1 MSDSD
6 SDEKSDKYKNGN
18 YKSPSKKKRQK
29 KGEGGGLTKT
39 YCFEISLLESN
50 NEKFTEV
57 SFLDLVAKDEL
68 RLKKL
73 AAIEKSKNG
82 EGINQNGVGLDPYAS
97 DDDDKL
103 KAMAASFEA
112 KYAEKP
118 KKPVGKKRKIH
129 EYDDLGEGYDE
140 SDPFIDNSECF
151 DEVVPQEITTAHGGF
166 YINTGALEFKSNQK
180 AVFKI
185 SSDDDSSPES
195 KKAKKPKKEA
205 AKKKVQFKDMKKA
218 KVKNT
223 DPKRRARIINTDKNI
238 KGPKIGNGPKVGNP
252 DVKKMDKLK
261 VDIKK
266 IDVKKHLDG
275 KKLEKSEQN
284 LPKSPEK
291 SIPKP
296 PEIIDL
302 EAQLEAL
309 SNSVDLSKTESSN
322 DKSNTS
328 VSKQQSITKVSAGS
342 KQEPPVYKSLPVKSL
357 PSTPKS
363 SEPKVPS
370 SVKVTKVESKPM
382 PSASTNGSTPTKPGW
397 QNQINLPINS
407 SPVVSSSGK
416 SSNIIN
422 VKEKSKTPPAPQPQA
437 AVSISVSHHTNTA
450 ASKESKASWEPKK
463 PTPPSLPKSEVP
475 SISKAMDLSA
485 PKAKTS
491 TTTSPLSM
499 FHHDPKNILSSTPS
513 DMSSILGTTAAYF
526 QQKMQQKA
534 EISAA
539 ESKPMFSP
547 PNRGY
552 YTSPKSSKAEGS
564 TVFSTSKSIPS
575 VPKVSSTDSVK
586 SSKDSSISTSAKQG
600 SEVSQEIGRQA
611 AAAYFQKM
619 QTQKQQ
625 QNSQVINQQQ
635 VPANQQTPQTIPSTV
650 NQQNAQKLKQSSSIG
665 NQQLTSQKFQNQQ
678 MGLVN
683 QQQSSQKIHQQSAQ
697 QNQHQNNQKLQQ
709 QISQGTQQNVQKT
722 QQQQSSHK
730 SNQFLSNS
738 VITDTSP
745 SSTSKIV
752 PDQSKKISSSSG
764 PAKLPTT
771 PNPPDKMGS
780 AQPSQMLTPDMTNSL
795 LGIAQNMMNN
805 LQQQQQVLPQQPSRS
820 SQAVTTQ
827 QQQTSAFMQQYQQQT
842 AAAAAATQN
851 KKSSGYDISN
861 LLNSQPLPSA
871 QSNSLSTAARSSPTA
886 SQQPVR
892 TQQQQVPSRSSV
904 IPQQHG
910 LSTPQSARSLALPQ
924 QSPRSPSL
932 NQQQSPQVAR
942 SPSIPHQPQHSQSA
956 ARSPS
961 GTQQQQSQAARPPPH
976 SQQPSL
982 SRPQQAAVSP
992 AAAAYSQQLPQIA
1005 SLQQQYQQA
1014 AASSRSPTLSQQPL
1028 SQQQV
1033 TQAALLQQ
1041 YQQNYYMGGMGGYQ

>member
-6 SDEKSDKYKNGN
+6 SDEKSDKYKNAN

-29 KGEGGGLTKT
+29 KGEGGGLSKT

-73 AAIEKSKNG
+73 VAIEKSKNG
-82 EGINQNGVGLDPYAS
+82 DSAKHQNGVGGLDPYAS

-118 KKPVGKKRKIH
+118 KKPAGKKRKIH

-180 AVFKI
+180 AVFKL
-185 SSDDDSSPES
+185 SSDDEDSSPES
-195 KKAKKPKKEA
+195 KKAKKPKKET
-205 AKKKVQFKDMKKA
+205 AKKKVQFKESKKA

-238 KGPKIGNGPKVGNP
+238 KGPKIGNSPKVGNA

-266 IDVKKHLDG
+266 IDVKKHLDV
-275 KKLEKSEQN
+275 KRLEKSDQTP
-284 LPKSPEK
+284 PKSPEK

-322 DKSNTS
+322 EKSNIS
-328 VSKQQSITKVSAGS
+328 VSKPQQSKVSTGS
-342 KQEPPVYKSLPVKSL
+342 KQENPGYKSLPVKSL
-357 PSTPKS
+357 PTPSKTI
-363 SEPKVPS
+363 EPKVPS
-370 SVKVTKVESKPM
+370 SVKVTKVESKPS
-382 PSASTNGSTPTKPGW
+382 SASNGITPTKPGW
-397 QNQINLPINS
+397 QNQINFPSNAA
-407 SPVVSSSGK
+407 SPVANTVKG
-416 SSNIIN
+416 NN
-422 VKEKSKTPPAPQPQA
+422 HNMKEKSKTPPSAQTPA
-437 AVSISVSHHTNTA
+437 NTVLP
-450 ASKESKASWEPKK
+450 STSTKESKPNWEPKK
-463 PTPPSLPKSEVP
+463 PTTSLPKADIP

-485 PKAKTS
+485 PKARTP
-491 TTTSPLSM
+491 TTTTPHSM
-499 FHHDPKNILSSTPS
+499 FHHDPKNILLSTPS

-534 EISAA
+534 EISVA

-552 YTSPKSSKAEGS
+552 YTSPKASKAEGS
-564 TVFSTSKSIPS
+564 TVFTSPKSIPS
-575 VPKVSSTDSVK
+575 VPKVSSTEVVK
-586 SSKDSSISTSAKQG
+586 SPKETNSSTSTKQG

-619 QTQKQQ
+619 QAQKQQTSPVLNNQHPQTNQ
-625 QNSQVINQQQ
+625 QNSQNSSHINQQQ
-635 VPANQQTPQTIPSTV
+635 STPK
-650 NQQNAQKLKQSSSIG
+650 NKQNNSIG
-665 NQQLTSQKFQNQQ
+665 NQQLGSQKLQNLHSPQQ
-678 MGLVN
+678 SSQKPQQQSAQMNQPQNNLKL
-683 QQQSSQKIHQQSAQ
+683 QQQSSQGSQQNFLKAQ
-697 QNQHQNNQKLQQ
+697 QHQGSQKNN
-709 QISQGTQQNVQKT
+709 
-722 QQQQSSHK
+722 H
-730 SNQFLSNS
+730 QFLPNS
-738 VITDTSP
+738 SKTDTSP
-745 SSTSKIV
+745 SSTSKLV

-771 PNPPDKMGS
+771 PNPPDKTS
-780 AQPSQMLTPDMTNSL
+780 STQPSQMLTPDMTNSL

-805 LQQQQQVLPQQPSRS
+805 LQQQQQSLPQQPARP

-827 QQQTSAFMQQYQQQT
+827 QQQTPAFMQQYQQQAAT
-842 AAAAAATQN
+842 AASTQN

-871 QSNSLSTAARSSPTA
+871 QSNSLNPAARSSPSVA
-886 SQQPVR
+886 QQPAR
-892 TQQQQVPSRSSV
+892 TQQPAPNRTTVM
-904 IPQQHG
+904 PQQHG
-910 LSTPQSARSLALPQ
+910 MASPQTGRSLALSQQTQ

-932 NQQQSPQVAR
+932 SQQQNPQVAR
-942 SPSIPHQPQHSQSA
+942 TPTISHQSQHSQSA
-956 ARSPS
+956 RSPS
-961 GTQQQQSQAARPPPH
+961 LAQQQSQAARAPTH

-982 SRPQQAAVSP
+982 SRPQQSAGSP
-992 AAAAYSQQLPQIA
+992 AAYSQQIPQIA
-1005 SLQQQYQQA
+1005 NLQQQYQQVA
-1014 AASSRSPTLSQQPL
+1014 AASRSPTLSQQPL